1 MVNFW
6 LALHFNLYFVFKT
19 IDYAA
24 SSTYKWNSKC
34 EYEVVFVV
42 FLFSE
47 FAKVKKHQIFMFGS
61 SR

>member
-6 LALHFNLYFVFKT
+6 LALHFNLYFVFKN

-34 EYEVVFVV
+34 EYEVVFVA
-42 FLFSE
+42 FYFQNLQ
-47 FAKVKKHQIFMFGS
+47 K
-61 SR
+61 